1 MVDEV
6 STPLD
11 LTNLDSA
18 CLAVRQ
24 ARPDKPRLLLTEQT
38 PTGLNLI
45 NLDFA
50 IQTTST

>member
-1 MVDEV
+1 MKVNEV

-24 ARPDKPRLLLTEQT
+24 ARPDKPRQCY
-38 PTGLNLI
+38 PHNI
-45 NLDFA
+45 NLNNSFCLILETDTMA
-50 IQTTST
+50 